1 MTPDE
6 IIARMNA
13 EVARRLT
20 RCAAYFAK
28 ELKVVLSV
36 PAPRRISRT
45 GRPYA
50 ATPAIPGAPPR
61 KLTGRGRASIAW
73 VLAPDKR
80 SSAVG
85 TNVIYMRVHE
95 TYDHKYVAPTLRRVR
110 VRLEE
115 ILRGAK

>member
-1 MTPDE
+1 M
-6 IIARMNA
+6 IARMNA
-13 EVARRLT
+13 EVARRLAK
-20 RCAAYFAK
+20 CAAYFAK

-36 PAPRRISRT
+36 PAPRRVSRTT

-50 ATPAIPGAPPR
+50 TVRAIPGAPPR

-85 TNVIYMRVHE
+85 TNVIYMRRWE
-95 TYDHKYVAPTLRRVR
+95 YDGHPYVAPTLRRVR
-110 VRLEE
+110 TKLLE
-115 ILRGAK
+115 ILRGQA